1 MNRYGMETVAR
12 GTPRRPARLT
22 ISNVRFSASDVK
34 SAATISRATSA
45 RGIKPLPMA
54 VPPSPTTTSC
64 VAASS
69 VRPPGRTS
77 VHALSQG
84 CRLYYS
90 MDELQ
95 AIAIDDQRAPDLA
108 VRAIA
113 SGSVIAFPT
122 DTVYGLGAG
131 LWRPDAITKLYAL
144 KGRPDEKALPVLL
157 AAEEQW
163 TEAATE
169 ASEAALR
176 LMRRFWPGALT
187 IVLPRRLD
195 VPDAVGPLTR
205 TIALRVPGHERL
217 RRILARTG
225 PLASSSANRSG
236 HPPATSAKMALN
248 ELRYGLALV
257 LDGGALPPRPPS
269 TVVDVTGP
277 ELIIVRQGA
286 ITADAIARALAA
298 RDEYNKP

>member
-1 MNRYGMETVAR
+1 
-12 GTPRRPARLT
+12 
-22 ISNVRFSASDVK
+22 
-34 SAATISRATSA
+34 
-45 RGIKPLPMA
+45 
-54 VPPSPTTTSC
+54 
-64 VAASS
+64 
-69 VRPPGRTS
+69 
-77 VHALSQG
+77 
-84 CRLYYS
+84 

-131 LWRPDAITKLYAL
+131 LWRPDAITKLYTL

-205 TIALRVPGHERL
+205 TIALRVPGHEGL

-236 HPPATSAKMALN
+236 QPPTTSATQTLD
-248 ELRYGLALV
+248 ELGHGLALT

-277 ELIIVRQGA
+277 EPIIVRQGA